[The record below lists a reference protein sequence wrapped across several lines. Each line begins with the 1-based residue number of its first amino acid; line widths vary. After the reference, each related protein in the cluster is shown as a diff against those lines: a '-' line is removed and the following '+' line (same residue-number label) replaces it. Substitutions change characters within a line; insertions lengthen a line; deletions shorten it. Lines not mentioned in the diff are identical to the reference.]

1 VRRAG
6 AFRSVCASVNP
17 SEPQQSPLRLGRG
30 GKQAAADKA
39 AAAAANARALAPEPV
54 GRLADALL
62 ASAAG
67 SQWRHDNGSGA
78 AAAAAAASGR
88 EACAGAVA
96 NLMLA
101 DAFRPR
107 ATHRANAAVKALLS
121 CLPRQAPTA
130 AAGVAVPEAAAA
142 AAAAGKKSKK
152 AAAASAAAAAASA
165 AAAGDT
171 AACVAFAL
179 AALMNATLAAEVAD
193 GSPRAAVVA
202 CGGVAALL
210 PLLGGHGSNAV
221 RGLSFQHRLLPLCYS
236 RPQPRPLVCSVNCS
250 RLELPRAQY
259 AVVLSFTSN
268 CCVIV

>member
-1 VRRAG
+1 
-6 AFRSVCASVNP
+6 
-17 SEPQQSPLRLGRG
+17 
-30 GKQAAADKA
+30 
-39 AAAAANARALAPEPV
+39 
-54 GRLADALL
+54 
-62 ASAAG
+62 
-67 SQWRHDNGSGA
+67 
-78 AAAAAAASGR
+78 
-88 EACAGAVA
+88 
-96 NLMLA
+96 MLA

-165 AAAGDT
+165 AAAAGDT

-210 PLLGGHGSNAV
+210 PLLGGLGSKAV
-221 RGLSFQHRLLPLCYS
+221 RVLSFQRRLLSLCYS
-236 RPQPRPLVCSVNCS
+236 RPRPRPLVCSVNCS
-250 RLELPRAQY
+250 HLELPRRAQY
-259 AVVLSFTSN
+259 VVVLSFTSN